1 MNSLSQT
8 KTLHC
13 LVLLFVKNEAQYLL
27 EDRNYVS
34 VIWINRNIQGTG
46 KYFPL
51 FEHCVEGIYSTVSYR
66 RDMYYATYTLEL
78 EENSYKHEMRV
89 WNENVGYTDCKFKYK
104 TLEM

>member
-34 VIWINRNIQGTG
+34 VI
-46 KYFPL
+46 
-51 FEHCVEGIYSTVSYR
+51 
-66 RDMYYATYTLEL
+66 
-78 EENSYKHEMRV
+78 
-89 WNENVGYTDCKFKYK
+89 
-104 TLEM
+104 